1 MREFLVFSK
10 NLVIHRLFQFIF
22 EFLFLTLELSSAHS
36 EAEVFCIKGIPKYL
50 SKFMGKHPFQSL
62 HKKDALAKVFSFEFC
77 VIFKNTFLYRTL
89 RWLHLARINLTWSW
103 SWLHVII
110 KSRTCFIVN
119 LYSVVC
125 LNVKELPSQSR
136 RYMQC
141 CKHSSIIWAVCL
153 NGWVFVY
160 KLSGCGFESCCC
172 HLNLWS
178 WWCQLFL
185 KKNPNKFKFRLTF

>member
-1 MREFLVFSK
+1 MYDLEIN
-10 NLVIHRLFQFIF
+10 NLC
-22 EFLFLTLELSSAHS
+22 LTLELSSAHS
-36 EAEVFCIKGIPKYL
+36 EAEVFCIKGTPKNL
-50 SKFMGKHPFQSL
+50 SKFMEKHLFQSL
-62 HKKDALAKVFSFEFC
+62 HKKDALAKVFPFEFW

-89 RWLHLARINLTWSW
+89 RWLPLARINLTWSW
-103 SWLHVII
+103 SWLYVNI

-119 LYSVVC
+119 LYSAFC

-136 RYMQC
+136 RYMHCTDKCLQ
-141 CKHSSIIWAVCL
+141 HSSIIWTVCL

-172 HLNLWS
+172 HLNPWS

-185 KKNPNKFKFRLTF
+185 KKKKSNKLKFRLTF